1 MLLAYFWS
9 GASFAALLLAIAGG
23 AGVDRFGPRRM
34 LQVGL
39 ALLGLGF
46 LISSQARFP
55 GAWYVA
61 LVALNLAMAIGIWLP
76 VYTLLNNW
84 FQRRKATAIVAVLLG
99 SSVARLLASP
109 VDAKLVALG
118 WADVGVVVAGLVA
131 WAVIGP
137 VSVFVRN
144 SPIERGALGDR
155 VEEPISSESVTR
167 NPQLLA
173 SPQPDFTWWEAIRSR
188 NYWLITGGQALF
200 GSAAYS
206 LYTVQLQLAA
216 QRGLTISSG
225 GLADGAGTAATTVAI
240 RVGGLVGDRI
250 PIRFATAGFLAVPTG
265 GRRRP
270 FIVRVPSDVIGWGG
284 GNGVWRRCVAAVEH
298 RHSGVLF
305 WSAEFCDCHSDFG
318 VAFDPFEQTRTRY
331 CVGVVG
337 LQCFG
342 ESAAVVGGHNCH
354 RRVWMRSVDPG
365 RSAQAV
371 AIPTCGNCGGCRL
384 MPWFGRIGSN
394 PVESGRRQ
402 FYRWWLVAIGAV
414 FLAVSGAFAS
424 QLVRELDVLSRGGG
438 MFSFGLAGY
447 ILAIQARNGLSVV
460 AGLGVDRFGPR
471 RMVQVA

>member
-1 MLLAYFWS
+1 MATAPGLPEIVRNWLTREEFRPEGHLLFAYFWS

-55 GAWYVA
+55 GARYVA

-76 VYTLLNNW
+76 VYTLPNNW
-84 FQRRKATAIVAVLLG
+84 FQRRKATAIAAVLLG

-109 VDAKLVALG
+109 VDSKLVALG
-118 WADVGVVVAGLVA
+118 WADVEVVVAGLVA

-144 SPIERGALGDR
+144 SPIERGAVGDR

-225 GLADGAGTAATTVAI
+225 GLADGAGTAATAVAI
-240 RVGGLVGDRI
+240 LVGGLVGDRI
-250 PIRFATAGFLAVPTG
+250 PIRFATAGFLAVQLAGGGVFLLSESPAMLLVG
-265 GRRRP
+265 AAVMGFGGGALLPLSIAIRGFYFGRRNFATVTAISVLLLTLLSRP
-270 FIVRVPSDVIGWGG
+270 APGTALALWAYSASANLPLLLAAIIATGVFGCVLLILAGPPKPSPSQ
-284 GNGVWRRCVAAVEH
+284 RAA
-298 RHSGVLF
+298 
-305 WSAEFCDCHSDFG
+305 
-318 VAFDPFEQTRTRY
+318 TT
-331 CVGVVG
+331 
-337 LQCFG
+337 
-342 ESAAVVGGHNCH
+342 
-354 RRVWMRSVDPG
+354 
-365 RSAQAV
+365 
-371 AIPTCGNCGGCRL
+371 
-384 MPWFGRIGSN
+384 
-394 PVESGRRQ
+394 
-402 FYRWWLVAIGAV
+402 
-414 FLAVSGAFAS
+414 AVS
-424 QLVRELDVLSRGGG
+424 D
-438 MFSFGLAGY
+438 
-447 ILAIQARNGLSVV
+447 
-460 AGLGVDRFGPR
+460 
-471 RMVQVA
+471 